1 MPVNEV
7 DIHVGERIRQ
17 RRILLGMSQTNL
29 GQAVGLTFQQVQKY
43 ERGSN
48 RVSSS
53 RLYEF
58 AKVLNVSVAYFFA
71 GISRRGSAQLEKSI
85 NGRKGSRR
93 SRLPDDHADLLM
105 RRETLQ
111 LLRAYYKIQEK
122 VVRGGITKMI
132 KILAATDAAPK

>member
-1 MPVNEV
+1 MPIHEV
-7 DIHVGERIRQ
+7 DIHVGGRIRQ

-43 ERGSN
+43 ERGYN

-58 AKVLNVSVAYFFA
+58 AKALDVSVTYFFA
-71 GISRRGSAQLEKSI
+71 EMSSRGRAQSGKSI
-85 NGRKGSRR
+85 DGRKGSGR
-93 SRLPDDHADLLM
+93 SGLPEDHTDLLM
-105 RRETLQ
+105 KRETLL
-111 LLRAYYKIQEK
+111 LLRAYYKSQEN

-132 KILAATDAAPK
+132 KALAAIDAARK